1 MLWIGLVVNAV
12 AIVLGIGVGRLFHWN
27 ISKKAQVSL
36 LSFLAALLIFSALR
50 NGFYL
55 FSQFAMIPFLKAFFL
70 SWACLVIS
78 SVGFRKSPLHRI
90 FSTFTKSA
98 QDSVADTNQ
107 NLNKWKIT
115 IRIGTAFYAL
125 SPLNFIACALVGIY
139 SQTSEIWILIPFFV
153 KALFDFIAS
162 LSFSNPLGISS
173 LAIAIP
179 TAASQL
185 LLIWIFAQA
194 ADFSFETDAPM
205 QMCATAIT
213 VIYLCLHSAIV
224 LLGWNKSVKLF
235 PYTPALLLALIADL
249 LLF

>member
-1 MLWIGLVVNAV
+1 MLWIGLVVNAL
-12 AIVLGIGVGRLFHWN
+12 AIVLGIGAGHLFRLE
-27 ISKKAQVSL
+27 IPKKAQVSL

-50 NGFYL
+50 NGLYL
-55 FSQFAMIPFLKAFFL
+55 FSQFEMVSLLKAFFV

-98 QDSVADTNQ
+98 QDSVANP
-107 NLNKWKIT
+107 NLNSNNWMKASL
-115 IRIGTAFYAL
+115 IGTAFYAL
-125 SPLNFIACALVGIY
+125 SPLNFIACALAGIY
-139 SQTSEIWILIPFFV
+139 SQTSEIWILVPFVV

-162 LSFSNPLGISS
+162 LSLSNSLRISS
-173 LAIAIP
+173 LAITIP
-179 TAASQL
+179 TATSQL

-194 ADFSFETDAPM
+194 AVFSSKTDAPM

-213 VIYLCLHSAIV
+213 LLYLCLHSAIV

-235 PYTPALLLALIADL
+235 PYTPALLLALMADIL
-249 LLF
+249 LP